1 MLCLVLGLLNRSCG
15 KWRGDLLPYLCLQV
29 WWNRVRIIFWLKL
42 NLIELQYYLSEAFC
56 FVARRYSWFA
66 LHKFIIFIFLLS
78 YLDSSL
84 SPLGSYFPLPYSFHQ
99 TKPWRFI
106 DGPFPPFLSSA
117 PNNVPKQ
124 GNLLWNTLS
133 FFFFWK
139 YWYYESWIRW
149 SN

>member
-1 MLCLVLGLLNRSCG
+1 MMLCLVLGLLNRSCG

-29 WWNRVRIIFWLKL
+29 WCNRVRIIFWLKL

-66 LHKFIIFIFLLS
+66 LHKFIFFIFLLS

-84 SPLGSYFPLPYSFHQ
+84 SPLGSYFLLPYSFHQ

-106 DGPFPPFLSSA
+106 DGSPFLPSSLRLLIMY
-117 PNNVPKQ
+117 PNKETCYEI
-124 GNLLWNTLS
+124 LFH
-133 FFFFWK
+133 FFFLLKILVLWK
-139 YWYYESWIRW
+139 L
-149 SN
+149 N